1 MLFFN
6 HQLLSYF
13 YDLNNVFTNVLFN
26 YYIISL
32 HVDVILIY
40 MVIINQLDNFLIF
53 IVFYLL
59 MMIDSNLYLDLNLS
73 LNLGLYYVFM
83 IDQL

>member
-40 MVIINQLDNFLIF
+40 VEARDQLDNFLIF

-59 MMIDSNLYLDLNLS
+59 MMIDLYLDLNLD
-73 LNLGLYYVFM
+73 LDL
-83 IDQL
+83 D

>member
-40 MVIINQLDNFLIF
+40 VEVIDQLDNFLIF

-59 MMIDSNLYLDLNLS
+59 MMIDLYLDLNLD
-73 LNLGLYYVFM
+73 LGLGLYYVSR
-83 IDQL
+83 IDRL

>member
-40 MVIINQLDNFLIF
+40 VEVRDQLDNFLIF

-59 MMIDSNLYLDLNLS
+59 MMIDLYLDLS
-73 LNLGLYYVFM
+73 LDLGLNLYYVSR
-83 IDQL
+83 IDRL

>member
-83 IDQL
+83 IDRL